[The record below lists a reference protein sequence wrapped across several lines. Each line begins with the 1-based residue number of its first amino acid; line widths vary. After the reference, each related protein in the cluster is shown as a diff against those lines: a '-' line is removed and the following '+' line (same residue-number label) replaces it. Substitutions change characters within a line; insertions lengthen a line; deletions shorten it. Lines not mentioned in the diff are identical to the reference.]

1 MKLAL
6 RVISIAFLLGV
17 FVLVCMALA
26 PEENAWSTLNG
37 GLANK
42 GWEKRARAVTVLGEL
57 KGNKKAEEAAVTA
70 LKDDNYQVRGAAV
83 QALGDMGAKT
93 AIPQLLAMMTDKEPA
108 VVLAAAHSLI
118 VLGDNRGYGAFYA
131 VLTGQTKTG
140 TSLTDQQKKILKDP
154 KKLTG
159 LSLQVGMGFVPFG
172 GLAMGGFK
180 MLSKDDT
187 SPVLAAAALTLAKDP
202 DPKSGQALVDAATQK
217 EKWLVRAAAF
227 DAIARRSDPSLLRIA
242 IDGLQDNQ
250 DEVQYSAAGAV
261 IRLRD
266 IQAER
271 VAAPKAA
278 PAKKKTPRGTP

>member
-6 RVISIAFLLGV
+6 RVISVAFLLGV

-42 GWEKRARAVTVLGEL
+42 GWEKRARAVAVLGEL
-57 KGNKKAEEAAVTA
+57 KGDKKAEAAAVTA

-93 AIPQLLAMMTDKEPA
+93 AIPQLMGMMTDKEPA

-227 DAIARRSDPSLLRIA
+227 DAIARRSDPSLLRVA
-242 IDGLQDNQ
+242 VDGLQDNQ

-271 VAAPKAA
+271 VAAPKNA